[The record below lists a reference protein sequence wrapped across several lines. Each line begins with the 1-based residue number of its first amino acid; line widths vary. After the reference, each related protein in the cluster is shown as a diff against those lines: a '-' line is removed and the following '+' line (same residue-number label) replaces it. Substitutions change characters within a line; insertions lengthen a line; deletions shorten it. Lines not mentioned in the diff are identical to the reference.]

1 MLVLINL
8 VALAQAI
15 GQTPPPAAWSLET
28 PKAAPAVFTYA
39 ESAGPIVQMTCQ
51 PASGQVVFQVAMQK
65 RLAAKKSGVI
75 WTNAIGLPAP
85 WPASVTLNSGSLAS
99 TLRGEVDA
107 ISDTGVSRAVVEAS
121 TKAPFFKAF
130 AKTGI
135 LTFTIMGEAVWPAA
149 ANPGDVRKFLR
160 VCG

>member
-1 MLVLINL
+1 MLALINL

-15 GQTPPPAAWSLET
+15 GQTPPPGAWSLET

-51 PASGQVVFQVAMQK
+51 PASGQVVFQVAMQ
-65 RLAAKKSGVI
+65 RRVATKKSGVI

-85 WPASVTLNSGSLAS
+85 WPASVTLNSGGTAS

-107 ISDTGVSRAVVEAS
+107 NSDSGASRAVVEAS
-121 TKAPFFKAF
+121 TKAPFFRVF
-130 AKTGI
+130 AKTGV
-135 LTFTIMGEAVWPAA
+135 LAFTIMGETVGPAP